1 MIPKLVI
8 ANWKMAIDRASV
20 RQFLSEWKASHIPS
34 DVRAL
39 IAPPAVFLSD
49 LQGIAGARLCGQDVS
64 AHEVGAHTGEISA
77 LMLHEF
83 GCSHALVGHS
93 ERRLAWNESNAL
105 VAEKARRLE
114 AVGIC
119 PVICVGESK
128 DVRDS
133 GDAESVV
140 AEQVLASVEGLVS
153 APVIAYEPIW
163 AIGSG
168 EAATADIA
176 EAMHYAIKN
185 ALSARFEG
193 PAAVLYGGS
202 VNDTNARDFT
212 ACENI
217 DGLLVGGASLA
228 AESFTNICQSVGGER

>member
-8 ANWKMAIDRASV
+8 ANWKMAIDRASAS
-20 RQFLSEWKASHIPS
+20 QFRTEWELGHIPS
-34 DVRAL
+34 DVTAL
-39 IAPPAVFLSD
+39 IAPPAAFLSD
-49 LQGIAGARLCGQDVS
+49 IESIAGATLCAQDVS
-64 AHEVGAHTGEISA
+64 AHEAGAHTGEISA
-77 LMLHEF
+77 QMLRELS
-83 GCSHALVGHS
+83 CSHALVGHS

-133 GDAESVV
+133 GGAESVV
-140 AEQVLASVEGLVS
+140 AEQVLESAEGLVS

-168 EAATADIA
+168 EAATSEIA
-176 EAMHYAIKN
+176 ETMHRSIKA
-185 ALSARFEG
+185 ALSTRFET
-193 PAAVLYGGS
+193 PVAVLYGGS

-228 AESFTNICQSVGGER
+228 AKSFISICQSVGG

>member
-1 MIPKLVI
+1 
-8 ANWKMAIDRASV
+8 MAIDRASV
-20 RQFLSEWKASHIPS
+20 RQFLSKWKASHIPS
-34 DVRAL
+34 DVRAV

-49 LQGIAGARLCGQDVS
+49 LEGMAGARLCGQDVS

-93 ERRLAWNESNAL
+93 ERRLAWNESNAV

-133 GDAESVV
+133 GDAENVV

-176 EAMHYAIKN
+176 EAMHYAIKT

-202 VNDTNARDFT
+202 VNDKNARDFT

-217 DGLLVGGASLA
+217 DGLLVGGASLT
-228 AESFTNICQSVGGER
+228 AESFTNICQSVGDER

>member
-20 RQFLSEWKASHIPS
+20 GQFVAEWELGHIPS
-34 DVRAL
+34 DVTAL
-39 IAPPAVFLSD
+39 IAPPAAFLSD
-49 LQGIAGARLCGQDVS
+49 IEGITGAVLCAQDVS
-64 AHEVGAHTGEISA
+64 AHKAGAHTGEISA
-77 LMLHEF
+77 QMLREF

-114 AVGIC
+114 AEGIC

-133 GDAESVV
+133 GDAERVV
-140 AEQVLASVEGLVS
+140 SEQVLASVEGLAA

-168 EAATADIA
+168 EAATAEIA
-176 EAMHYAIKN
+176 DAMHLVIKA
-185 ALSARFEG
+185 ALTARFEE
-193 PAAVLYGGS
+193 PVAVLYGGS
-202 VNDTNARDFT
+202 VKETNAPDIT
-212 ACENI
+212 VCENI
-217 DGLLVGGASLA
+217 DGLLVGGASLSA
-228 AESFTNICQSVGGER
+228 ASFMSICQAVGG

>member
-20 RQFLSEWKASHIPS
+20 AQFLSEWKASHIPS

-39 IAPPAVFLSD
+39 IAPPVAFLSD
-49 LQGIAGARLCGQDVS
+49 LESMAGAQLCGQDVS
-64 AHEVGAHTGEISA
+64 AHAVGAHTGEISA
-77 LMLHEF
+77 QMLGEF
-83 GCSHALVGHS
+83 NCSHTLVGHS
-93 ERRLAWNESNAL
+93 ERRLAWHEGDAL

-114 AVGIC
+114 AVGIS

-133 GDAESVV
+133 GGAESIV
-140 AEQVLASVEGLVS
+140 AEQVLASTEGLVS

-168 EAATADIA
+168 EAATSELA
-176 EAMHYAIKN
+176 ETMHRAIKA
-185 ALSARFEG
+185 ALSARFDS
-193 PAAVLYGGS
+193 PVAVLYGGS
-202 VNDTNARDFT
+202 VNGTNARDFT
-212 ACENI
+212 TCESI
-217 DGLLVGGASLA
+217 DGLLVGGASLTA
-228 AESFTNICQSVGGER
+228 KSFMSICQSVGSER

>member
-1 MIPKLVI
+1 
-8 ANWKMAIDRASV
+8 MAIDRASV
-20 RQFLSEWKASHIPS
+20 GQFLSEWKASHVPS

-39 IAPPAVFLSD
+39 IAPPAVFMSD
-49 LQGIAGARLCGQDVS
+49 LEVIAGARLCGQDVS
-64 AHEVGAHTGEISA
+64 AHAVGAHTGEISA
-77 LMLHEF
+77 QMLAEF
-83 GCSHALVGHS
+83 DCSHTLVGHS
-93 ERRLAWNESNAL
+93 ERRLSWHEGDAL

-128 DVRDS
+128 EIRDS

-168 EAATADIA
+168 EAATSEIA
-176 EAMHYAIKN
+176 EAMHRAIKA
-185 ALSARFEG
+185 ALTARFDS
-193 PAAVLYGGS
+193 PVAVLYGGS

-212 ACENI
+212 RCENI
-217 DGLLVGGASLA
+217 DGLLVGGASLTA
-228 AESFTNICQSVGGER
+228 KSFINICQSVGSEL

>member
-20 RQFLSEWKASHIPS
+20 GQFVAEWELGHIPS
-34 DVRAL
+34 DVTAL
-39 IAPPAVFLSD
+39 IAPPAAFLSD
-49 LQGIAGARLCGQDVS
+49 IEGITGAVLCAQDVS
-64 AHEVGAHTGEISA
+64 AHKAGAHTGEISA
-77 LMLHEF
+77 QMLREF

-114 AVGIC
+114 AEGIC

-133 GDAESVV
+133 GDAERVV
-140 AEQVLASVEGLVS
+140 SEQVLASVEGLAA

-168 EAATADIA
+168 EAATAEIA
-176 EAMHYAIKN
+176 DAMHLVIKA
-185 ALSARFEG
+185 ALTARFEE
-193 PAAVLYGGS
+193 PVAVLYGGS
-202 VNDTNARDFT
+202 VKETNAPDFT
-212 ACENI
+212 VCKNI
-217 DGLLVGGASLA
+217 DGLLVGGASLSA
-228 AESFTNICQSVGGER
+228 ASFMSICQAVGG

>member
-20 RQFLSEWKASHIPS
+20 SQFLNEWEASHIPS
-34 DVRAL
+34 DVTAL
-39 IAPPAVFLSD
+39 IAPPALFLSD
-49 LQGIAGARLCGQDVS
+49 IKDITGAALCAQDVS
-64 AHEVGAHTGEISA
+64 AHELGAHTGEISA
-77 LMLHEF
+77 QMLSEF
-83 GCSHALVGHS
+83 NCSHGLVGHS

-105 VAEKARRLE
+105 VAAKARRLE
-114 AVGIC
+114 ASGIC

-140 AEQVLASVEGLVS
+140 AKQVLASAEGLVS

-168 EAATADIA
+168 EAATPKIADSIHA
-176 EAMHYAIKN
+176 AIKA
-185 ALSARFEG
+185 ALSARFDE
-193 PAAVLYGGS
+193 PTSVLYGGS
-202 VNDTNARDFT
+202 VNEANAGDFL
-212 ACENI
+212 ACASI
-217 DGLLVGGASLA
+217 DGLLVGGASLKA
-228 AESFTNICQSVGGER
+228 ASFTNICQSVGDRR